1 MNLTSLLALTASVVV
16 PLLCTSCGLQ
26 SANTSEKPTQFL
38 KNTKTDP
45 SQKIARLPFQHSWK
59 DPALDLSKYKYIVVR
74 PVKLS
79 YLRKDQ
85 WQESKSALIPNE
97 RAYLRRCDALAS
109 YWNKSLNKAFSDP
122 LCTFYKT
129 TDTMRPGT
137 LVLEIALTEVRF
149 NQTIPKKG
157 AKPVPAG
164 NLIATITG
172 GPICGFEAKTRDAD
186 TGKTV
191 ATASDH
197 RGPEINVMEKPD
209 TRLAQ
214 PNESICDDWS
224 TQLMQSTNKDI
235 YPTVKRKTFGFF

>member
-1 MNLTSLLALTASVVV
+1 MNLPSLFALSASVVL
-16 PLLCTSCGLQ
+16 PLLFASCGLQ
-26 SANTSEKPTQFL
+26 TPNGAGKPTQFL

-74 PVKLS
+74 PVKLA

-85 WQESKSALIPNE
+85 WHESKSALIPNE
-97 RAYLRRCDALAS
+97 RAYRRRCAALAS

-129 TDTMRPGT
+129 TDTNRPGT
-137 LVLEIALTEVRF
+137 LILEIALTEVRF
-149 NQTIPKKG
+149 NQTVPKKG
-157 AKPVPAG
+157 AKPVPAE
-164 NLIATITG
+164 NLIAAITG

-191 ATASDH
+191 ATARDR
-197 RGPEINVMEKPD
+197 RGPEIKVIEQPN